1 MQKEMSIDEK
11 MIVTFLMCIMIRH
24 VLDDDKG
31 FIAFSKIW
39 NETCEDFRNKYNFDV
54 EDWISKNESEYHELM
69 VKAARIYRKGRDRN

>member
-1 MQKEMSIDEK
+1 MQKEMSRDEK
-11 MIVTFLMCIMIRH
+11 MIITFLMCIMIKH

-39 NETCEDFRNKYNFDV
+39 NETCEDFRSKCKFDV

-69 VKAARIYRKGRDRN
+69 VKAALIYRKGWK